1 MLSSI
6 FGSCC
11 LELDTGQNFGPTT
24 SNISSV
30 LWSPKRSTT
39 VLDPLLSVQ
48 LFQHCWGHA
57 CAKYMVS
64 KILWV
69 VSFPRCTAG
78 PKIIGSWCSCLHNTG
93 NADATT
99 LNIVS
104 PTLLGVVVSV
114 YTWLKCER
122 ISTSYITW
130 ISENVTFKVP
140 SWMSISCN
148 GSRMTTII
156 KKSCFVMH
164 SEYIYNLKQTDASET
179 LWYLI
184 EQLLDDADFDIKLWR
199 WLTPCQMC
207 IIFHTKEKLDIF

>member
-1 MLSSI
+1 MRALGTIDGSTDTRPWMMWKKQNKKQTNNKKTPYLDSRANLLTNNSQNCPTLQVVFVCTPCSMLLHAIVYFWKLLPKVRHWSK
-6 FGSCC
+6 FWA
-11 LELDTGQNFGPTT
+11 NWTT
-24 SNISSV
+24 FNISSV

-57 CAKYMVS
+57 CAKHMVS

-93 NADATT
+93 NVDATT
-99 LNIVS
+99 PNIVS

-130 ISENVTFKVP
+130 I
-140 SWMSISCN
+140 
-148 GSRMTTII
+148 
-156 KKSCFVMH
+156 
-164 SEYIYNLKQTDASET
+164 
-179 LWYLI
+179 
-184 EQLLDDADFDIKLWR
+184 
-199 WLTPCQMC
+199 
-207 IIFHTKEKLDIF
+207 

>member
-1 MLSSI
+1 MLLSI

-11 LELDTGQNFGPTT
+11 LKLDTGQNFGPTT

-93 NADATT
+93 NTDATT
-99 LNIVS
+99 PNIVS

-130 ISENVTFKVP
+130 ISENVTFQVP
-140 SWMSISCN
+140 SWMSISW
-148 GSRMTTII
+148 
-156 KKSCFVMH
+156 V
-164 SEYIYNLKQTDASET
+164 
-179 LWYLI
+179 
-184 EQLLDDADFDIKLWR
+184 
-199 WLTPCQMC
+199 
-207 IIFHTKEKLDIF
+207 